1 MDWKQFKEKRLRT
14 EDGEHIYLD
23 VRPFGKQEGD
33 AIEFCLRETLERER
47 HISTPAPK
55 KIVLICEPTSKIPS
69 LANLWLTRLKKDGVS
84 AEIRPQHRE
93 TTE

>member
-1 MDWKQFKEKRLRT
+1 MDIKQFKEKRLRT
-14 EDGEHIYLD
+14 EDDEHIYLD
-23 VRPFGKQEGD
+23 VRPFGEHEGD
-33 AIEFCLRETLERER
+33 AIDFCLQDTLEAVR
-47 HISTPAPK
+47 HGMTPGPR

-69 LANLWLTRLKKDGVS
+69 SVNTWLTRLKQRGIS

>member
-1 MDWKQFKEKRLRT
+1 MDMKQFKEKRLRT

-23 VRPFGKQEGD
+23 VRPFGEQEGD
-33 AIEFCLRETLERER
+33 AIDFCLHEALEGVRDG
-47 HISTPAPK
+47 ITPGPR
-55 KIVLICEPTSKIPS
+55 KIVVICEPTSKIPS
-69 LANLWLTRLKKDGVS
+69 SVNTWLRRLKEGGIS

>member
-1 MDWKQFKEKRLRT
+1 MNLKQFKEKRLRT
-14 EDGEHIYLD
+14 EDGEHVYFD
-23 VRPFGKQEGD
+23 VRPFGEQEGE

-47 HISTPAPK
+47 QVSPPALK
-55 KIVLICEPTSKIPS
+55 KIVLICEPTSEIPS
-69 LANLWLTRLKKDGVS
+69 SANIWLTRLKEDGVS